1 MKNIKLLILILL
13 VSLNVSAQQKY
24 QSLLWEISGNGLEK
38 PSYLYGT
45 MHVSKKV
52 AFRLD
57 DVFFKALNNS
67 ECVALESDPST
78 WLAYNYNN
86 NDFNFGYG
94 FYQNDFYSNLF
105 KLEHPSQLAI
115 RNNISIDNQL
125 ISGYLYRKDYGFDNF
140 EEETYLDMFIYQ
152 AGKKQNKTIVGLE
165 DLGES
170 RYLTTKARYN
180 SNKKKPDA
188 WLRKRFKKENA
199 FLIQEDT
206 YRDRNLDL
214 LDSIGV
220 ALNTSFF
227 RENMLYKRN
236 ENMVNVLDSLMHKKS
251 VFSGVGAAHLPGE
264 KGMINMLVE
273 KGYTVKP
280 LISNQTEY
288 GKSEKDKLENLFVK
302 PKLSLQ
308 STPDAFLRI
317 KSFDTLREFSNGSQK
332 YYLAPDMTNGAFLA
346 INRISTFEF
355 LPHEKPI
362 LLKKIDDLLFEDI
375 PGTIIKKTDITS
387 PYPGISILNKTKKG
401 DYQKYHIYK
410 TPLEII
416 IIKFGGKKDFVK
428 QYEADIFNSITF
440 KPNTNS
446 FITFN
451 EAHQKYSFKIPNNYI
466 TNNIEKSGKK
476 LVEAYLDDDYY
487 FFQESPH
494 HDVDYIEED
503 AFEAKYIHTIFYKD
517 LEIKKHDGNF
527 ENGDYK
533 SYVSSVTI
541 DTLNHKKLWLKS
553 VVKDNS
559 YYLLGYSGK
568 NKEQAKIYFNSL
580 KFKASYPETLKQV
593 KDTSLYFTTNS
604 TVKSP
609 LPFVSFK
616 NRNKKPY
623 QEIVKKTT
631 YTSKSNQ
638 QISVTRTKFHDFKM
652 YENVDSLWSS
662 INRKKQFTPLY
673 NKTHKKLEVY
683 DEKQFTENGL
693 NIYTHKLKDSASNK
707 IIYVKYIQ
715 KEGVLY
721 KLSALSDSIS
731 KPSTFIT
738 SFFKDF
744 KPLDTLFGE
753 SVFKDKTQQFF
764 TALKDNDSIV
774 LDGYRQ
780 LKFSKKHTPMLI
792 DILENHTFPEDKLRV
807 KNYLLGQLIKHDE
820 SKVVTKFLE
829 KLYLKS
835 YSDPNIQRLILN
847 GLFRRKNKES
857 YAMLLKLMN
866 TDLPLGT
873 KTPSFGL
880 YGFKPDSLKTTKIL
894 FPELLSFSTVED
906 YKTPTYGLLT
916 KLLDSNIVKPKVYKP
931 FKKQII
937 NDAKIQIKRSL
948 GNKKQYSYSYRKSF
962 ILDNYVKLLFPF
974 REEKSVKE
982 FYLRLLDSED
992 WEALTSYY
1000 TLLKKHDEPI
1010 TNGLKNKTLFKEQAQ
1025 HLLFSKL
1032 KKNDLLT
1039 AEEINI
1045 IDLKTLGKSKLFAN
1059 SNYKTPKDSISFL
1072 EEKIVKT
1079 DTDKSVR
1086 LFIFKR
1092 KSKYLNNDS
1101 EHLHF
1106 IAFEGT
1112 KTNKPYYI
1120 SNKNGVSVSGVR
1132 TEDEVI
1138 EDTINIIKHKTRKR
1152 INKKSY
1158 DYDF

>member
-1 MKNIKLLILILL
+1 MKNIQLLLILL
-13 VSLNVSAQQKY
+13 VSLTVSAQQKY
-24 QSLLWEISGNGLEK
+24 QSLLWEITGNGLEK

-57 DVFFKALNNS
+57 DVFYKVLNES

-78 WLAYNYNN
+78 WLAFNYNN

-94 FYQNDFYSNLF
+94 FYRNDFYSNLF
-105 KLEHPSQLAI
+105 KLEHPSQLDI
-115 RNNISIDNQL
+115 RNNIRIDNGL

-152 AGKKQNKTIVGLE
+152 AGKKQNKIIVGLE
-165 DLGES
+165 DLAES

-206 YRDRNLDL
+206 YRERNLDL

-280 LISNQTEY
+280 LISTQTDY
-288 GKSEKDKLENLFVK
+288 GKSEKDKLENLFVE
-302 PKLSLQ
+302 PKLALHA
-308 STPDAFLRI
+308 TPDKFLTI

-355 LPHEKPI
+355 LPHDKPI
-362 LLKKIDDLLFEDI
+362 LLEKIDDLLYEDI
-375 PGTIIKKTDITS
+375 PGTIIEKKEINL

-416 IIKFGGKKDFVK
+416 TIKFGGKKDFVK

-446 FITFN
+446 FTTFN
-451 EAHQKYSFKIPNNYI
+451 EAHHKYSFKIPNNYI
-466 TNNIEKSGKK
+466 TNNIKKSGKK
-476 LVEAYLDDDYY
+476 LIEAYLNDDYY

-494 HDVDYIEED
+494 HDVNYIEED
-503 AFEAKYIHTIFYKD
+503 AFEAEYIHTIFYKD
-517 LEIKKHDGNF
+517 LDIKAHNGNF
-527 ENGDYK
+527 VNGDYK
-533 SYVSSVTI
+533 SYISSVII

-559 YYLLGYSGK
+559 YYLLGYAGK
-568 NKEQAKIYFNSL
+568 NKEHANTYFNSL

-609 LPFVSFK
+609 FPFVSFK

-623 QEIVKKTT
+623 QDIEKKTT

-662 INRKKQFTPLY
+662 INRKKKFKSLY
-673 NKTHKKLEVY
+673 NKTHKKLEVF
-683 DEKQFTENGL
+683 DENKFTENGL
-693 NIYTHKLKDSASNK
+693 NIYTHKLKDTASNK

-731 KPSTFIT
+731 KPSTFIS
-738 SFFKDF
+738 SFYNDF
-744 KPLDTLFGE
+744 KPMDTLLGKNI
-753 SVFKDKTQQFF
+753 FKDKTQQFF
-764 TALKDNDSIV
+764 KALKSNDSIV
-774 LDGYRQ
+774 IDGYRQ
-780 LKFSKKHTPMLI
+780 LRFSKKHTPMLI
-792 DILENHTFPEDKLRV
+792 DVIENHKFPEDKLII
-807 KNYLLGQLIKHDE
+807 KNYLLGQLIKHDQ
-820 SKVVTKFLE
+820 SKTATKFLE

-847 GLFRRKNKES
+847 GLLQRKNKES
-857 YAMLLKLMN
+857 YTVLLKLMN
-866 TDLPLGT
+866 TDLPLGS
-873 KTPSFGL
+873 KTPSFSL
-880 YGFKPDSLKTTKIL
+880 YSFKPDSLKTTKFL
-894 FPELLSFSTVED
+894 FPELLNFSSVED

-948 GNKKQYSYSYRKSF
+948 GNKKRYTYSYSKSVV
-962 ILDNYVKLLFPF
+962 LDNYTKLLFPF
-974 REEKSVKE
+974 REEKNVKE
-982 FYLRLLDSED
+982 FYLRLLESED
-992 WEALTSYY
+992 WEALTTYY
-1000 TLLKKHDEPI
+1000 TLLKKHDELI
-1010 TNGLKNKTLFKEQAQ
+1010 TNDLKQKTLFKEPAQ
-1025 HLLFSKL
+1025 HLLYSKL
-1032 KKNDLLT
+1032 KKNNLLT
-1039 AEEINI
+1039 ANETHI
-1045 IDLKTLGKSKLFAN
+1045 IDLKTFGKSKLFAN
-1059 SNYKTPKDSISFL
+1059 SNYKAPKDSISFL
-1072 EEKIVKT
+1072 EEKTFKS
-1079 DTDKSVR
+1079 DTDKNIQ

-1092 KSKYLNNDS
+1092 TSKYLNNENDF
-1101 EHLHF
+1101 LHF

-1112 KTNKPYYI
+1112 ETDKPYYT
-1120 SNKNGVSVSGVR
+1120 SKKNGATISGVK

-1138 EDTINIIKHKTRKR
+1138 EDTINLIKHKTRKR
-1152 INKKSY
+1152 INNNSY
-1158 DYDF
+1158 NYDF